1 MLARFWE
8 RVAIR
13 ILMRSRNISLFCF
26 KDKDLD
32 PVFMA
37 VDRSDVLAA
46 QFFDANSDVEHK
58 DPNSMMLERLFH
70 GPDAENCD

>member
-1 MLARFWE
+1 MLNRFWE
-8 RVAIR
+8 RFAIR
-13 ILMRSRNISLFCF
+13 ILIKSKNISLFCF

-37 VDRSDVLAA
+37 VDRSDVAAA
-46 QFFDANSDVEHK
+46 QFFDANRDVEHK

-70 GPDAENCD
+70 APDAEGRD

>member
-70 GPDAENCD
+70 GPDAEVCD

>member
-13 ILMRSRNISLFCF
+13 ILMRSKNISLFCF